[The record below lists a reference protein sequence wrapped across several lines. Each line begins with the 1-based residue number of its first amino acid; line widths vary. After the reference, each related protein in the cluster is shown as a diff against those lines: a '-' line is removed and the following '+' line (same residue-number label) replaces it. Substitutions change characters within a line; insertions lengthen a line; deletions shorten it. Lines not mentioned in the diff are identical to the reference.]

1 MPAAP
6 AFLIQMVPIRE
17 RIRGR
22 LMLSCSKYSEYF
34 LNAVKATWLC
44 CLPCSHSK
52 PAGGIW
58 FLKSLYF
65 TVIREQSLSLVQE
78 TDSNPNFQ
86 WSQLAQPLKGR
97 RCSWWCV
104 GAGWSQRGG
113 ERGCMRA
120 EVVFLDLPARVLH
133 IKEENRKTRIVSH
146 KSVGAALLDW
156 NDKLSDLMHQS
167 QTRYLLYKNMHKLAY
182 DSCLSYAV
190 VRKLVFHH
198 NFLIL
203 SAWNYLLLYSL
214 SRWWAA
220 AQSPVVCLSCCCQ
233 VVSFWQCFQFV

>member
-1 MPAAP
+1 
-6 AFLIQMVPIRE
+6 
-17 RIRGR
+17 
-22 LMLSCSKYSEYF
+22 
-34 LNAVKATWLC
+34 
-44 CLPCSHSK
+44 
-52 PAGGIW
+52 
-58 FLKSLYF
+58 
-65 TVIREQSLSLVQE
+65 
-78 TDSNPNFQ
+78 
-86 WSQLAQPLKGR
+86 
-97 RCSWWCV
+97 
-104 GAGWSQRGG
+104 
-113 ERGCMRA
+113 MRA

-203 SAWNYLLLYSL
+203 FAWNYLLLYSL
-214 SRWWAA
+214 SR
-220 AQSPVVCLSCCCQ
+220 
-233 VVSFWQCFQFV
+233 